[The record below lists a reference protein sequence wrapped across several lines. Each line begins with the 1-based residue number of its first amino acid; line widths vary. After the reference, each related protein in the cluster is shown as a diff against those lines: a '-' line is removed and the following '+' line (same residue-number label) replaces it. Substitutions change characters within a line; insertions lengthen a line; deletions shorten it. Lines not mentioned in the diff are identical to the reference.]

1 MKTRT
6 GFLFLVT
13 TLAGVTMSITACN
26 KPAEPM
32 ASPPSSTAMP
42 NAPMPNAPM
51 PGAAPPSTTAGA
63 ETSDA
68 AVTAKVKA
76 ALLLAENVKSL
87 DISVETVKGD
97 VKLTGF
103 ANNQAQIDEAIKVA
117 RSVKGVQNVQPE
129 LSIKK

>member
-1 MKTRT
+1 MTTRT
-6 GFLFLVT
+6 RSLFLVT
-13 TLAGVTMSITACN
+13 ALAGATMITACN
-26 KPAEPM
+26 KPADPLGP
-32 ASPPSSTAMP
+32 APSSTAT
-42 NAPMPNAPM
+42 PNAPM
-51 PGAAPPSTTAGA
+51 PGAMPPNTTVGA

-76 ALLLAENVKSL
+76 ALLMAENVKSL

-103 ANNQAQIDEAIKVA
+103 ANSQAQIDEAIKVA
-117 RSVKGVQNVQPE
+117 RSVQGVQNVQPD

>member
-1 MKTRT
+1 MTTRT
-6 GFLFLVT
+6 RFLFLAT
-13 TLAGVTMSITACN
+13 TLAGVTMIAACN
-26 KPAEPM
+26 KPADPLG
-32 ASPPSSTAMP
+32 P
-42 NAPMPNAPM
+42 APTGAATPNAPM
-51 PGAAPPSTTAGA
+51 PGATPPSTTVGA

-76 ALLLAENVKSL
+76 ALLMAENVKSL

-103 ANNQAQIDEAIKVA
+103 ANTQAQIDEAIKVA
-117 RSVKGVQNVQPE
+117 RSVKGVQNVQPD